1 MIPRAGARASG
12 RKFPGAGDG
21 FYRIS
26 GARGGFFWLF
36 LGTWV
41 GGVERAIGGGCLQ
54 FRNLFEILPGDRGR
68 AAQVD
73 SLPVSGAIRLMS
85 RRAVAHFR

>member
-1 MIPRAGARASG
+1 MIPRADERPTEQ
-12 RKFPGAGDG
+12 KFREAGDG

-41 GGVERAIGGGCLQ
+41 GGVERAIGSVCL
-54 FRNLFEILPGDRGR
+54 
-68 AAQVD
+68 
-73 SLPVSGAIRLMS
+73 
-85 RRAVAHFR
+85 